1 MNVLKELINEVVLL
15 RRKEDI
21 YTVSQTEWACVLKR
35 MIYNTCALHTD
46 ASQKKKRKKKLTI
59 IKNQLL
65 LIISTFSFWL
75 MSKK

>member
-46 ASQKKKRKKKLTI
+46 ASQKRKKQK
-59 IKNQLL
+59 KN
-65 LIISTFSFWL
+65 
-75 MSKK
+75 